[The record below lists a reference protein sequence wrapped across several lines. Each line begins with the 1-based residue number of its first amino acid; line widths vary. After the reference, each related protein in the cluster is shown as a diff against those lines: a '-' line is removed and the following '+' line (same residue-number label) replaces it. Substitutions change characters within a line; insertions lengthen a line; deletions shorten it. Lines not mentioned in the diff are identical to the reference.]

1 MVFASVDTVFQNA
14 TPTLFDKKGERAEST
29 HDWDEDVRKGSIQW
43 SFCDM
48 VRHRVIEMT
57 IRQPI
62 KRDAFDAREIFDL
75 IREIRDPE
83 HPMSL
88 EELG

>member
-14 TPTLFDKKGERAEST
+14 TPTLFDKKGERAEGAN
-29 HDWDEDVRKGSIQW
+29 DWDEDVRNGSILW
-43 SFCDM
+43 SLHQNKWNDNE
-48 VRHRVIEMT
+48 IAN
-57 IRQPI
+57 